1 MSVDVENNKHQD
13 MEIVESTP
21 SAVNANDG
29 GLSVST
35 GNDVAR
41 VGASVSTHSRRTADE
56 FPPDDDTMR
65 GGYASVKGRRVSGN
79 RTVWLVLAVM
89 AVICVLTGV
98 LSALITA
105 HFMQKGS
112 TPVGIISDDKKESIS
127 AVVSARGSSVV
138 EIASGN
144 LHGSGVVM
152 KLEGN
157 KIYVLTN
164 AHVING
170 GVPAVRFYGEDSYY
184 KAEVLGYSSYYDIA
198 VVTVSHKTQYEIYD
212 LDGSEYFSA
221 TLDYET
227 GDHVVAIGNAMSLG
241 IAAYDG
247 IISRRSEL
255 LDYESKTLPVI
266 RTTAAINAGMS
277 GGALFDM
284 DGNLVGLGTFR
295 MTSMAV
301 GGGGSHADD
310 VEDTGF
316 ALPVSVVYPVYKQ
329 ILEFGDGGEIGL
341 LGMNFYR
348 ANSTSIGGMTM
359 RGFGYTSE
367 YRNGKL
373 TVVSLDTVSPPKDI
387 KTNDIIVKI
396 GSYEVTDD
404 ICKTCGE
411 FLRYRLG
418 SYTGEPLQLT
428 VDRGGSIV
436 TVYLDGYYKYV
447 S

>member
-1 MSVDVENNKHQD
+1 MDNNKQRD
-13 MEIVESTP
+13 IEISENAP
-21 SAVNANDG
+21 SVGGTNDEVMLVNTGKDVVRVSGA
-29 GLSVST
+29 VST
-35 GNDVAR
+35 QSRSAGNGFR
-41 VGASVSTHSRRTADE
+41 S
-56 FPPDDDTMR
+56 DDDTMS
-65 GGYASVKGRRVSGN
+65 GGYASVKGRHVGGN
-79 RTVWLVLAVM
+79 KTVWLVLAVM

-98 LSALITA
+98 LSSLLTA

-112 TPVGIISDDKKESIS
+112 TPIGIISDDKKDAVA
-127 AVVSARGSSVV
+127 AVVSARESSVV

-144 LHGSGVVM
+144 LHGSGVIT
-152 KLEGN
+152 KLDGN

-184 KAEVLGYSSYYDIA
+184 KADVVGYSSYYDIA
-198 VVTVSHKTQYEIYD
+198 VVTVAHKTLYEIYD

-247 IISRRSEL
+247 IISRKSEL

-284 DGNLVGLGTFR
+284 AGNFVGLGTFR
-295 MTSMAV
+295 MTSMAT
-301 GGGGSHADD
+301 GGNGSHADD

-316 ALPVSVVYPVYKQ
+316 ALPASVVYPVYKQ
-329 ILEFGDGGEIGL
+329 ILEYGDGGEIGL
-341 LGMNFYR
+341 LGMSFYR
-348 ANSTSIGGMTM
+348 ANTTAIGGMIM

-373 TVVSLDTVSPPKDI
+373 TVVALDTVSTPVDI
-387 KTNDIIVKI
+387 KIDDVIVKI
-396 GSYEVTDD
+396 GSYEVDND

-411 FLRYRLG
+411 FLRYRRG
-418 SYTGEPLQLT
+418 AYTGEPLRLT

-436 TVYLDGYYKYV
+436 TVYIDGYYKYV